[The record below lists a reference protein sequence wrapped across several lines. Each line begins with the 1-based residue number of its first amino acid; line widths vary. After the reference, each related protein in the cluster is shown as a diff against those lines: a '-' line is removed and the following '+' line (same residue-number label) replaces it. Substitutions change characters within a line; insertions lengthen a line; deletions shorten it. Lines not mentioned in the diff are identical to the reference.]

1 VILLTLLACARPDPA
16 ALADGGLPHRPILA
30 SELADT
36 GSVRERLPAKDD
48 ANLVLLY
55 GGEQMGSL
63 ETCGCPKRPRGSLA
77 RVEGYRQALRKA
89 RPGVPDLLLN
99 AGNWLDDTIGTEG
112 DSLRLDVEIA
122 DAWMVKGVEEGGWDA
137 LNVGFRDLPF
147 LAGTAFPAGAVS
159 ASVRPEDP
167 ASGPAP
173 YRVLQAGDL
182 RVAVTGVSPLGMAFV
197 QPAGWSWQDE
207 VESVRA
213 LVPAMEKEA
222 DLVVVLAYSVGPKA
236 RELARIPGVDVV
248 IEAGEFHERWEPS
261 FEDSAVWVRTH
272 FQTMRLGELRLVV
285 RDGRVVGALDRKID
299 LDDAIPAAPRLLA
312 MQKEARAEID
322 RAQQALFGSP

>member
-1 VILLTLLACARPDPA
+1 
-16 ALADGGLPHRPILA
+16 
-30 SELADT
+30 
-36 GSVRERLPAKDD
+36 
-48 ANLVLLY
+48 
-55 GGEQMGSL
+55 MGSL

-159 ASVRPEDP
+159 ASVRPEDS
-167 ASGPAP
+167 ARGPAP

-197 QPAGWSWQDE
+197 QPAGWSYQDE

-213 LVPAMEKEA
+213 LVPAMENEA

-236 RELARIPGVDVV
+236 RGLARNPGGVGV